1 MSLTDREEKIIK
13 NEMSKLKD
21 KVSIKI
27 FTDYKINEEGKKTR
41 RCMACNTA
49 LTILNSLAKNSNGK
63 FEFVEISTEVDKD
76 ISEKYNIERIPT
88 ILFLDEKDNEI
99 IRYSAIPDGNE
110 LVPFIR
116 TLQYYS
122 GKSPFYKDQVKTNLK
137 NISKSKV
144 KLFVTQTCPYCPQV
158 LPIVTLFAIV
168 SNGRISSEIID
179 INANP
184 DVASEYKVSGVP
196 HTVINEKENIYGM
209 FNPQDLLEKLTKG
222 KRDLG
227 GMYA

>member
-1 MSLTDREEKIIK
+1 MSVTEREEKIIK
-13 NEMSKLKD
+13 NEMSKLK
-21 KVSIKI
+21 KNVSIKI
-27 FTDYKINEEGKKTR
+27 FTDYKIRDEEKSR
-41 RCMACNTA
+41 RCMACSTA
-49 LTILNSLAKNSNGK
+49 LNILDTLTRFSDGK
-63 FEFVEISTEVDKD
+63 FKYEEISTEEDEET
-76 ISEKYNIERIPT
+76 SEKYKIERVPT
-88 ILFLDEKDNEI
+88 ILFSDDNGKEI

-116 TLQYYS
+116 TIQYYS
-122 GKSPFYKDQVKTNLK
+122 GVSPFYKDQVKTNLK
-137 NISKSKV
+137 NISESEI

-158 LPIVTLFAIV
+158 LPIATLFAIV
-168 SNGRISSEIID
+168 SSGKVSTEIID

-184 DVASEYKVSGVP
+184 EVAAEYQVSGVP
-196 HTVINEKENIYGM
+196 HTIINEKEHIYGM

>member
-1 MSLTDREEKIIK
+1 MSITNREEKIIK
-13 NEMSKLKD
+13 NEMSKLRD
-21 KVSIKI
+21 KVTVKI
-27 FTDYKINEEGKKTR
+27 FTDYKINDGKKTR

-49 LTILNSLAKNSNGK
+49 INILDTLAKFSDGK
-63 FEFVEISTEVDKD
+63 FEFEEISTELDEQ
-76 ISEKYNIERIPT
+76 ISEKYKIKRIPT
-88 ILFLDEKDNEI
+88 ILFLNKNDKEI

-116 TLQYYS
+116 SIQYYS
-122 GKSPFYKDQVKTNLK
+122 GVSPFYKDQVKTNLK
-137 NISKSKV
+137 NISNSDI

-168 SNGRISSEIID
+168 SNGKIKSEIID
-179 INANP
+179 INANQ
-184 DVASEYKVSGVP
+184 DVAAEYQISGVP
-196 HTVINEKENIYGM
+196 HTLINEKEHLYGM